1 MAMRM
6 QTINGKLAGF
16 MAGAAVVGGIPLI
29 AFIVL
34 FFQLTAARD
43 AGNPYS
49 GDAIGLA
56 MMSAM
61 AYGLALL
68 SLLVAIVYFAYKRAR
83 HQLRPKRWHLMAMSW
98 VAVEVLAPVMYFAS
112 L

>member
-1 MAMRM
+1 MAIRM

-16 MAGAAVVGGIPLI
+16 MAGVAVVGGIPLI

-34 FFQLTAARD
+34 FFQLAAARD

-56 MMSAM
+56 MMSVI

-68 SLLVAIVYFAYKRAR
+68 SLLAALTYFAYKRVR

-98 VAVEVLAPVMYFAS
+98 VAIEVLAPITYFAS

>member
-1 MAMRM
+1 MAIRM
-6 QTINGKLAGF
+6 QTIDGKLAGF
-16 MAGAAVVGGIPLI
+16 MAGVAVVGGIPLI

-34 FFQLTAARD
+34 FFQLTAARE

-56 MMSAM
+56 MMSSL
-61 AYGLALL
+61 AYGLASL
-68 SLLVAIVYFAYKRAR
+68 SLLVALMYFAYKRVR

-98 VAVEVLAPVMYFAS
+98 SALDVVAPLLYFAS
-112 L
+112 A